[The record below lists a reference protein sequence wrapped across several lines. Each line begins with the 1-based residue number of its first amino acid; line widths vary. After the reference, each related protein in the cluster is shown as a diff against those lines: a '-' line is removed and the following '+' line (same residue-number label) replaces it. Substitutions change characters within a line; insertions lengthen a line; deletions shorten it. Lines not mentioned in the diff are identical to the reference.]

1 MSEHIEDDEIDLAE
15 LFSTLL
21 HGWLTIATAALL
33 SVAFAAYYALFM
45 VPERFESRAI
55 FAINSSASSLN
66 LGELG
71 GLAALAGFNLPGGGS
86 ETQRVEEQITSRD
99 FLLEIAGQLDLF
111 ENPDYN
117 SSVASGDDESGLE
130 LSSVFEK
137 YLPFLSQKELS
148 KGDQLNTK
156 LQDENLVDYK
166 IVKKLKANLQIQ
178 SSDGGAIIISYI
190 DTDPTLAANIVNNTL
205 DKFLEEIEALEKADT
220 RAKLNYL
227 ERELLRVQ
235 SELETSAENLQAYA
249 LTSNLRSVQELAQSS
264 VALENLRDQR
274 DELLE
279 TKVIFEKLA
288 AEDTWTNAFLTELR
302 ASFPRLTS
310 LEIRRPLS
318 LGASLNNWQKPS
330 DATLNNAKI
339 EVERALSELEAVI
352 LQRQREAQNAADQA
366 MNLAKLERNIK
377 VKETLYEVLIK
388 QFETNALTSGIPG
401 ETATI
406 YERAVPAVEKS
417 EPKRSLIVALGLVL
431 GTFIGAAWVLL
442 WAAKRGVVRRQATM
456 KQLLGETGVV
466 VDLNLNRSMKSALLE
481 RAIPKLKKAKVRLR
495 ILSTFI
501 PQHQTTT
508 CLVTALDDS
517 DTRSLALEI
526 GGCIHNQNANLVI
539 LDLNCIWS
547 SRSWRKYEFEAQS
560 EFKLTSPSEG
570 LEVVQP
576 GTLFD
581 PREITVLIDRFAVEK
596 KMVLI
601 VSNDPEGA
609 VRELAPVKE
618 KIQGWIG
625 GVALGASQKKDVL
638 HLKRLSGLLST
649 PMSFVVGS

>member
-21 HGWLTIATAALL
+21 HGWLTITTAALL

-55 FAINSSASSLN
+55 FAINSSTPGLN

-99 FLLEIAGQLDLF
+99 FLLEIADELGLF
-111 ENPDYN
+111 RNPDYN
-117 SSVASGDDESGLE
+117 TSIGSDENRFE
-130 LSSVFEK
+130 LASVFEK
-137 YLPFLSQKELS
+137 YFPLLSNKKQQE
-148 KGDQLNTK
+148 GGGLNSAPQDDSLAQHQIIEK
-156 LQDENLVDYK
+156 LRE
-166 IVKKLKANLQIQ
+166 NLQIQ
-178 SSDGGAIIISYI
+178 SSSGDAVIVSYI
-190 DTDPTLAANIVNNTL
+190 DTDPTLASNIVNNTL
-205 DKFLEEIEALEKADT
+205 DKLLQEIEALEKADT
-220 RAKLNYL
+220 RAKLDYL

-235 SELETSAENLQAYA
+235 SELESSAENLQAYA
-249 LTSNLRSVQELAQSS
+249 LSSNLRSVQELAQSS

-274 DELLE
+274 DDLSE
-279 TKVIFEKLA
+279 TKVIFERLA
-288 AEDTWTNAFLTELR
+288 AEDTWTPAFLTELR
-302 ASFPRLTS
+302 VSYPRLTS
-310 LEIRRPLS
+310 LVIRRPMS
-318 LGASLNNWQKPS
+318 LGANLNTWQKPS
-330 DATLNNAKI
+330 SATLSNAI
-339 EVERALSELEAVI
+339 LEVERALSDLEAVI
-352 LQRQREAQNAADQA
+352 LQRQREAQDAADQA
-366 MNLAKLERNIK
+366 MTLAKLERNIK

-401 ETATI
+401 EIATI

-431 GTFIGAAWVLL
+431 GTFVGAAWVLL
-442 WAAKRGVVRRQATM
+442 RAAKRGVVRTQATM

-466 VDLNLNRSMKSALLE
+466 VDFTVNRSMKSALLE
-481 RAIPKLKKAKVRLR
+481 RAVPKLIKAKVRLR
-495 ILSTFI
+495 ILSTFL
-501 PQHQTTT
+501 PQDQATT

-517 DTRSLALEI
+517 DTRSLGLEI
-526 GGCIHNQNANLVI
+526 GGCIHKQNANLVI

-547 SRSWRKYEFEAQS
+547 SKSWGKYEFEAQS
-560 EFKLTSPSEG
+560 EFKSTSPSEG

-581 PREITVLIDRFAVEK
+581 PRDIKALIDRFAVEK

-625 GVALGASQKKDVL
+625 GVGLGTSLKKDVL
-638 HLKRLSGLLST
+638 HLKRISGLLSS
-649 PMSFVVGS
+649 PMSFLVGS

>member
-1 MSEHIEDDEIDLAE
+1 
-15 LFSTLL
+15 
-21 HGWLTIATAALL
+21 
-33 SVAFAAYYALFM
+33 
-45 VPERFESRAI
+45 
-55 FAINSSASSLN
+55 
-66 LGELG
+66 
-71 GLAALAGFNLPGGGS
+71 
-86 ETQRVEEQITSRD
+86 
-99 FLLEIAGQLDLF
+99 
-111 ENPDYN
+111 
-117 SSVASGDDESGLE
+117 
-130 LSSVFEK
+130 
-137 YLPFLSQKELS
+137 
-148 KGDQLNTK
+148 
-156 LQDENLVDYK
+156 
-166 IVKKLKANLQIQ
+166 
-178 SSDGGAIIISYI
+178 
-190 DTDPTLAANIVNNTL
+190 
-205 DKFLEEIEALEKADT
+205 
-220 RAKLNYL
+220 
-227 ERELLRVQ
+227 
-235 SELETSAENLQAYA
+235 
-249 LTSNLRSVQELAQSS
+249 
-264 VALENLRDQR
+264 
-274 DELLE
+274 
-279 TKVIFEKLA
+279 
-288 AEDTWTNAFLTELR
+288 
-302 ASFPRLTS
+302 
-310 LEIRRPLS
+310 
-318 LGASLNNWQKPS
+318 
-330 DATLNNAKI
+330 
-339 EVERALSELEAVI
+339 
-352 LQRQREAQNAADQA
+352 
-366 MNLAKLERNIK
+366 
-377 VKETLYEVLIK
+377 LYEVLIK

-401 ETATI
+401 EIATI

-442 WAAKRGVVRRQATM
+442 RAAKRGVVRTQATM

-517 DTRSLALEI
+517 DTRSLGLEI
-526 GGCIHNQNANLVI
+526 GGCLNNQNANLVI

-547 SRSWRKYEFEAQS
+547 SKSWSKYEFEAQS

-581 PREITVLIDRFAVEK
+581 PREIKVLIDHLVVQK

-625 GVALGASQKKDVL
+625 GVALGASLKKDVL
-638 HLKRLSGLLST
+638 HLKKISGLLSA

>member
-21 HGWLTIATAALL
+21 HGWLTITTAALL

-55 FAINSSASSLN
+55 FAINSSAPSLN

-99 FLLEIAGQLDLF
+99 FLLEIADELGLF
-111 ENPDYN
+111 RNPDYN
-117 SSVASGDDESGLE
+117 TSIGSDENRFE
-130 LSSVFEK
+130 LASVFEK
-137 YLPFLSQKELS
+137 YFPLLSNGGQQA
-148 KGDQLNTK
+148 GGGLNSAPQDDSLTQHEIIEK
-156 LQDENLVDYK
+156 LRK
-166 IVKKLKANLQIQ
+166 NLQIQ
-178 SSDGGAIIISYI
+178 SSSGDAVIVSYI
-190 DTDPTLAANIVNNTL
+190 DTDPTLASNMVNKTL
-205 DKFLEEIEALEKADT
+205 DKLLQEIEALKKADT
-220 RAKLNYL
+220 RAKLDYL

-235 SELETSAENLQAYA
+235 SELESSAENLQAYA
-249 LTSNLRSVQELAQSS
+249 LSSNLRSVQELAQSS

-274 DELLE
+274 DDLSE

-288 AEDTWTNAFLTELR
+288 DEDTWTPAFLTELR
-302 ASFPRLTS
+302 VSYPRLTS
-310 LEIRRPLS
+310 LEIRRPMS
-318 LGASLNNWQKPS
+318 LGANLNTWQKPS
-330 DATLNNAKI
+330 SATLSNAI
-339 EVERALSELEAVI
+339 LEVERALSDLEAVI
-352 LQRQREAQNAADQA
+352 LQRQREAQDAADQA
-366 MNLAKLERNIK
+366 MTLAKLERNIK

-401 ETATI
+401 EIATI
-406 YERAVPAVEKS
+406 YERALPAVEKS

-431 GTFIGAAWVLL
+431 GTFVGAAWVLL
-442 WAAKRGVVRRQATM
+442 RAAKRGVVRTQATM

-466 VDLNLNRSMKSALLE
+466 VDFTVNRSMKSALLE
-481 RAIPKLKKAKVRLR
+481 RAVPKLIKAKVRLR
-495 ILSTFI
+495 ILSTFL
-501 PQHQTTT
+501 PQDQATT

-517 DTRSLALEI
+517 DTRSLGLEI
-526 GGCIHNQNANLVI
+526 GGCIHKQNANLVI

-547 SRSWRKYEFEAQS
+547 SKSWGKYEFEARS

-570 LEVVQP
+570 FEVVQP

-581 PREITVLIDRFAVEK
+581 PREIKALIDRFAVEK

-625 GVALGASQKKDVL
+625 GVGLGTSLKKDVL
-638 HLKRLSGLLST
+638 HLKRISGLLSS

>member
-21 HGWLTIATAALL
+21 HGWLTITTAALL

-55 FAINSSASSLN
+55 FAINSSTPGLN

-86 ETQRVEEQITSRD
+86 ETQRVEEQIKSRD
-99 FLLEIAGQLDLF
+99 FLLEIADELGLF
-111 ENPDYN
+111 RNPDYN
-117 SSVASGDDESGLE
+117 TSIGSDENRFE
-130 LSSVFEK
+130 LASVFEK
-137 YLPFLSQKELS
+137 YFPLLSNGAQQA
-148 KGDQLNTK
+148 GGGLNSAPQDDSLTQHEIIEK
-156 LQDENLVDYK
+156 LRE
-166 IVKKLKANLQIQ
+166 NLQIQ
-178 SSDGGAIIISYI
+178 SSSGDAVIVSYI
-190 DTDPTLAANIVNNTL
+190 DTDPTLASNIVNNTL
-205 DKFLEEIEALEKADT
+205 DKLLQEIEALEKADT
-220 RAKLNYL
+220 RAKLDYL

-235 SELETSAENLQAYA
+235 SELESSAENLQAYA
-249 LTSNLRSVQELAQSS
+249 LSSNLRSVQELAQSS

-274 DELLE
+274 DDLSE
-279 TKVIFEKLA
+279 TKIIFERLA
-288 AEDTWTNAFLTELR
+288 AENTWTLAFLTELR
-302 ASFPRLTS
+302 VSYPRLTS
-310 LEIRRPLS
+310 LEIRRPMS
-318 LGASLNNWQKPS
+318 LGANLNTWQKPS
-330 DATLNNAKI
+330 SATLSNAI
-339 EVERALSELEAVI
+339 LEVERALSDLEAVI
-352 LQRQREAQNAADQA
+352 LQRQREAQDAADQA
-366 MNLAKLERNIK
+366 MTLAKLERNIK

-401 ETATI
+401 EIATI

-431 GTFIGAAWVLL
+431 GTFVGAAWVLL
-442 WAAKRGVVRRQATM
+442 RAAKRGVVRTQATM

-466 VDLNLNRSMKSALLE
+466 VDFTVNRSMKSALLE
-481 RAIPKLKKAKVRLR
+481 RAVPKLIKAKVRLR
-495 ILSTFI
+495 ILSTFL
-501 PQHQTTT
+501 PQDQATT

-517 DTRSLALEI
+517 DTRSLGLEI
-526 GGCIHNQNANLVI
+526 GGCIHKQNANLVI

-547 SRSWRKYEFEAQS
+547 SKSWGKYEFEAQS
-560 EFKLTSPSEG
+560 EFKSTSPSEG

-581 PREITVLIDRFAVEK
+581 PREIKALIDRFAVEK

-625 GVALGASQKKDVL
+625 GVGLGTSLKKDVL
-638 HLKRLSGLLST
+638 HLKRISGLLSS

>member
-55 FAINSSASSLN
+55 FAINSSAPSLN

-86 ETQRVEEQITSRD
+86 DTQRVEEQITSRD
-99 FLLEIAGQLDLF
+99 FLLEIADKTDLF
-111 ENPDYN
+111 ANPNYN
-117 SSVASGDDESGLE
+117 SAVGSGDDKSGLE
-130 LSSVFEK
+130 LLSVFKK
-137 YLPFLSQKELS
+137 YLLFLSQKESL
-148 KGDQLNTK
+148 KGDQSNAK
-156 LQDENLVDYK
+156 LRDDKLIEYEV
-166 IVKKLKANLQIQ
+166 VKKLKSNLQIQ
-178 SSDGGAIIISYI
+178 SSDGGAIVISYI
-190 DTDPTLAANIVNNTL
+190 DTDPELASNIVNNTL
-205 DKFLEEIEALEKADT
+205 DNLLQKIEALEKADT
-220 RAKLNYL
+220 RAKLDYL

-235 SELETSAENLQAYA
+235 SELESSAENLQAYA
-249 LTSNLRSVQELAQSS
+249 LSSNLRSVQELAQSS

-274 DELLE
+274 DDLSE
-279 TKVIFEKLA
+279 TKVIFERLA
-288 AEDTWTNAFLTELR
+288 AEDTWTSAFLTELR
-302 ASFPRLTS
+302 VSYPRLTS
-310 LEIRRPLS
+310 LEIRRPMS
-318 LGASLNNWQKPS
+318 LGANLNTWQKPS
-330 DATLNNAKI
+330 SATLSNAI
-339 EVERALSELEAVI
+339 LEVERALSDLEAVI
-352 LQRQREAQNAADQA
+352 LQRQREAQDAADQA
-366 MNLAKLERNIK
+366 MTLAKLERNIK

-401 ETATI
+401 EIATI

-431 GTFIGAAWVLL
+431 GTFVGAAWVLL
-442 WAAKRGVVRRQATM
+442 RAAKRGVVRTQATM

-466 VDLNLNRSMKSALLE
+466 VDFTVNRSMKSALLE
-481 RAIPKLKKAKVRLR
+481 RAVPKLIKAKVRLR
-495 ILSTFI
+495 ILSTFL
-501 PQHQTTT
+501 PQDQATT

-517 DTRSLALEI
+517 DTRSLGLEI
-526 GGCIHNQNANLVI
+526 GGCIHKQNANLVI

-547 SRSWRKYEFEAQS
+547 SKSWGKYEFEAQS
-560 EFKLTSPSEG
+560 EFKSTSPSEG

-581 PREITVLIDRFAVEK
+581 PREIKALIDRFAVEK

-625 GVALGASQKKDVL
+625 GVGLGTSLKKDVL
-638 HLKRLSGLLST
+638 QLKRISGLLSS